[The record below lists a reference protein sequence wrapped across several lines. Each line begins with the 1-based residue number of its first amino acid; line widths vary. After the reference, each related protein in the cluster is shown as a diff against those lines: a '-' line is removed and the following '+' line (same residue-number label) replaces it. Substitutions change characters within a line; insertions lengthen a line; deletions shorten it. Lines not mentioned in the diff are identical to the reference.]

1 MRLQNMSFVERWTV
15 HTNNN
20 VQITVLNKRHYNTD
34 ILDYPSYCFKDILKQ
49 RMLKLKLEVIN
60 LRNFSEE
67 IKDLNKTN
75 KFPKDHVEQQGL
87 TVQHELHFYHVLK
100 VFCLWTN

>member
-1 MRLQNMSFVERWTV
+1 
-15 HTNNN
+15 
-20 VQITVLNKRHYNTD
+20 
-34 ILDYPSYCFKDILKQ
+34 
-49 RMLKLKLEVIN
+49 MLKLKLEVIN

-87 TVQHELHFYHVLK
+87 TVQHELHFYHVLRCSASGQIK
-100 VFCLWTN
+100 ACNGIWKSGSLSKRMEPDEEEHQTK

>member
-1 MRLQNMSFVERWTV
+1 MGLQNMSFVERWTG
-15 HTNNN
+15 HTNKK
-20 VQITVLNKRHYNTD
+20 VKITVLTNNIE